1 MKRSGKDLNG
11 EVFSFLM
18 VYLQLFQKPRGFV
31 ELVDEIVYVRSSL
44 GSRTPGASLVV
55 PEGVQFFNGLAL
67 LFHPGV
73 VLEIV
78 DALPV
83 GVSQFQHAVGLFT

>member
-31 ELVDEIVYVRSSL
+31 ELIDEVIDLRRSL
-44 GSRTPGASLVV
+44 GSRTPGAFLVI
-55 PEGVQFFNGLAL
+55 PEGVQFFSGLAL
-67 LFHPGV
+67 LFHPGEV
-73 VLEIV
+73 FEIV
-78 DALPV
+78 DPLPV
-83 GVSQFQHAVGLFT
+83 GVSQFQHGISLFT